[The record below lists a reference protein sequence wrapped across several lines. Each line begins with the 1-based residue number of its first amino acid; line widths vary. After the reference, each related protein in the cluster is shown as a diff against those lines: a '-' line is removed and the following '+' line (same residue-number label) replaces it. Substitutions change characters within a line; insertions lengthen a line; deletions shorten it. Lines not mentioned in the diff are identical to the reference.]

1 MGKVKEHVEKKKCFV
16 INDCGKDKVL
26 GRIEEIKK
34 LDNSKMWIDT
44 NDKLPDQIS
53 LKYFVILVTCAI
65 KDARKFYPE
74 LVSEEALYEK

>member
-1 MGKVKEHVEKKKCFV
+1 M

-26 GRIEEIKK
+26 DRIEEIKK

-44 NDKLPDQIS
+44 NNKLPDQIS
-53 LKYFVILVTCAI
+53 LKYFVILVTCTI
-65 KDARKFYPE
+65 KDAGKFYPE